1 LAVAA
6 LIWIG
11 AHVGIA
17 GSGLRRALAYRL
29 GETGFR
35 GAFSLL
41 SFLAIAFLIASF
53 SQAPLVPLWVAP
65 DWLRWALVAVML
77 AAFLLFA
84 TAVLARNPTAIGGD
98 AALRQEPRGV
108 VRVTRHPMLWSF
120 ALWAAVHVLGN
131 GDIASL
137 LFFGAFLLT
146 ALAGMPSID
155 AKVARRDPEG
165 WRHFA
170 AATSILPFGAIASGR
185 NRFAPAEI
193 GWAPVALGAALW
205 AVLLLGAPPDFR
217 PERAAERL
225 GPREGHG
232 DCGVRAPV

>member
-1 LAVAA
+1 MTWLAIAA
-6 LIWIG
+6 LVWIG

-17 GSGLRRALAYRL
+17 GSGLRDRLVRRL

-35 GAFSLL
+35 GAFSLI
-41 SFLAIAFLIASF
+41 SFLAIGFLIATF
-53 SQAPLVPLWVAP
+53 AQAPLVPLWVAP
-65 DWLRWALVAVML
+65 DWLPGALVAVML

-131 GDIASL
+131 GDVASL

-155 AKVARRDPEG
+155 AKVAARDPEG

-170 AATSILPFGAIASGR
+170 GATSILPFGAIAGGR

-193 GWAPVALGAALW
+193 GWTPVALGVALW
-205 AVLLLGAPPDFR
+205 AVLLWAH
-217 PERAAERL
+217 
-225 GPREGHG
+225 PRIFGLSALPSG
-232 DCGVRAPV
+232 

>member
-1 LAVAA
+1 MIWLAIAA
-6 LIWIG
+6 LIWVG

-17 GSGLRRALAYRL
+17 GSGLRRALAHRL

-35 GAFSLL
+35 GAFSLV
-41 SFLAIAFLIASF
+41 SVLAIAFLIASF
-53 SQAPLVPLWVAP
+53 RRAPTVPLWAAP
-65 DWLRWALVAVML
+65 DWLRWLLVAVML

-84 TAVLARNPTAIGGD
+84 AAVLARNPTAIGGD

-120 ALWAAVHVLGN
+120 ALWAAAHVLGN
-131 GDIASL
+131 GDVASV

-155 AKVARRDPEG
+155 AKVAARDPEG
-165 WRHFA
+165 WRPFA

-193 GWAPVALGAALW
+193 GWAPVALGVALW
-205 AVLLLGAPPDFR
+205 AVLLWAHPWIFGLSALPSG
-217 PERAAERL
+217 
-225 GPREGHG
+225 
-232 DCGVRAPV
+232 